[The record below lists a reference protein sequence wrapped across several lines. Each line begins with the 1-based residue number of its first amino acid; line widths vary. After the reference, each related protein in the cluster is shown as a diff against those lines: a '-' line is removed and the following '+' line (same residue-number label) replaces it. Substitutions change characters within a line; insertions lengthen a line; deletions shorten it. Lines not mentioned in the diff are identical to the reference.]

1 MEALSGR
8 AGAVAVASSV
18 LPEDGVPAVRLHLRL
33 LTGLCKCNVKA
44 RPGEAGADHE
54 QLLCE
59 VH

>member
-1 MEALSGR
+1 M
-8 AGAVAVASSV
+8 AGPM
-18 LPEDGVPAVRLHLRL
+18 LLEDGVAAVRVHLRL
-33 LTGLCKCNVKA
+33 LAGLGKCNVKA